1 MSKNI
6 DIEDGRPVDFDDDA
20 AAGRLQSERY
30 GDSSEGGISVLT
42 VVGIICLVV
51 VSILIG
57 CKCFGA
63 APAKKPKNSKS
74 RAAEVEAPEEKG
86 GEEGSDSDDGEP
98 GWLAQKFAGL
108 KEKYPIID
116 TIQSSAYYPF
126 LKGAA
131 VVAAVYQLVYYG
143 WFNANAAMDRKA
155 GSMNTVS
162 ATWYNPVS
170 WVTGAFHWVG
180 GKTADRF
187 SANLSGDPRKHAA
200 VTYNMVGGSE
210 IGHALFDGKLE
221 STYGHTLKNRG
232 DFQEAWNNSWTGSL
246 MGASENYEQNWLKQC
261 IASAVSFFSGYKLI
275 EYCYPEIAPKVYLYA
290 AGGATFMM
298 GIASAQMSAW
308 TMLLG
313 TGLMASGYMA
323 APITSMVAKGT
334 RYVHDKTGKH
344 QFVEDY
350 CVITD
355 KREATAKKFIE
366 DHKEK
371 VDYAGNSIKDLS
383 PKLGSHLS
391 FYDPV
396 KGEWENPDG
405 GDDGGDDDKDG
416 SGDDDKDD

>member
-1 MSKNI
+1 M
-6 DIEDGRPVDFDDDA
+6 G
-20 AAGRLQSERY
+20 
-30 GDSSEGGISVLT
+30 
-42 VVGIICLVV
+42 
-51 VSILIG
+51 
-57 CKCFGA
+57 
-63 APAKKPKNSKS
+63 
-74 RAAEVEAPEEKG
+74 
-86 GEEGSDSDDGEP
+86 
-98 GWLAQKFAGL
+98 
-108 KEKYPIID
+108 ID

-162 ATWYNPVS
+162 A
-170 WVTGAFHWVG
+170 
-180 GKTADRF
+180 
-187 SANLSGDPRKHAA
+187 
-200 VTYNMVGGSE
+200 
-210 IGHALFDGKLE
+210 
-221 STYGHTLKNRG
+221 
-232 DFQEAWNNSWTGSL
+232 AWNNSWTGSL

-313 TGLMASGYMA
+313 TGVMASGYMA

-334 RYVHDKTGKH
+334 RYVHKKTGGN
-344 QFVEDY
+344 EDDTMEKY

-405 GDDGGDDDKDG
+405 GDDGGDDYKDG

>member
-108 KEKYPIID
+108 KETYPIID

-313 TGLMASGYMA
+313 TCFTGAAYMA
-323 APITSMVAKGT
+323 PTAATMAAKIPGLKNHLIETVEKEDKDGNTVYEEDGTTPVMVKVNKASE
-334 RYVHDKTGKH
+334 
-344 QFVEDY
+344 FV
-350 CVITD
+350 
-355 KREATAKKFIE
+355 E

-371 VDYAGNSIKDLS
+371 LEYVGENLTDLS
-383 PKLGSHLS
+383 GNVGDKLAFNNIADVVNG
-391 FYDPV
+391 
-396 KGEWENPDG
+396 
-405 GDDGGDDDKDG
+405 GGDDDEDG
-416 SGDDDKDD
+416 SGSKDD

>member
-1 MSKNI
+1 MGKSK
-6 DIEDGRPVDFDDDA
+6 
-20 AAGRLQSERY
+20 
-30 GDSSEGGISVLT
+30 
-42 VVGIICLVV
+42 
-51 VSILIG
+51 
-57 CKCFGA
+57 K
-63 APAKKPKNSKS
+63 SKS
-74 RAAEVEAPEEKG
+74 RAVELNTPGEKNG
-86 GEEGSDSDDGEP
+86 EEEGSDSDEGEP
-98 GWLAQKFAGL
+98 GWLAQKSDGL
-108 KEKYPIID
+108 KERFPIIG

-126 LKGAA
+126 IKGAA
-131 VVAAVYQLVYYG
+131 VVAAVYQLFYYG

-155 GSMNTVS
+155 GSMATVRV
-162 ATWYNPVS
+162 ATWYNPLS
-170 WVTGAFHWVG
+170 WVSGAVHWVG

-313 TGLMASGYMA
+313 TGLVASGYMA

-334 RYVHDKTGKH
+334 VKAQDYLPGSMVIDKEKEDKALAFIGK
-344 QFVEDY
+344 
-350 CVITD
+350 
-355 KREATAKKFIE
+355 
-366 DHKEK
+366 HKEK

-396 KGEWENPDG
+396 KGEWE
-405 GDDGGDDDKDG
+405 K
-416 SGDDDKDD
+416 